1 MQTVNQNLKYLRK
14 LRNWTQQEMAVK
26 LGIKRSL
33 LGAYEEG
40 RAEPRTEIL
49 GKLSDSFHISI
60 DDLLRTDLGEKQGDY
75 LERRRLLKNEP
86 RQVIEFVPAKAAAG
100 YLSGYSDMEFIEE
113 LNTFTLPML
122 GSGHYR
128 AFEISGDSMLPVTS
142 GSVVVGHQIAGWD
155 DIRHSQAYIVLTKRE
170 GLVFKRVLK
179 NNRNKNKITL
189 APDNPQFES
198 YTVLLE
204 EVLELWQT
212 DAVISKTDAHQRM
225 NVTHLAEMVSN
236 LQEQVSS
243 LKKKLK

>member
-1 MQTVNQNLKYLRK
+1 
-14 LRNWTQQEMAVK
+14 
-26 LGIKRSL
+26 
-33 LGAYEEG
+33 
-40 RAEPRTEIL
+40 
-49 GKLSDSFHISI
+49 
-60 DDLLRTDLGEKQGDY
+60 
-75 LERRRLLKNEP
+75 
-86 RQVIEFVPAKAAAG
+86 
-100 YLSGYSDMEFIEE
+100 
-113 LNTFTLPML
+113 ML

-142 GSVVVGHQIAGWD
+142 GSVVVGHQITGWD